1 MYPPDLGPGKH
12 GCGDELVFVHFL
24 LEHSPPAL
32 LEQLQLLAVPG
43 NDEPVD
49 TANKEA
55 LRPSCASGT
64 RWERVAGPSP
74 APHFILSRCP
84 ARPGLRL
91 SSFSLSCSLPQDPPG
106 TTQDVRAMG
115 SPLIAFTVW
124 EHPRGTCLFPQW
136 AVLRCSYRWEWPVT
150 CSLSLHGPGPKVLVE
165 GKPCPDCPWA
175 QF

>member
-64 RWERVAGPSP
+64 RWERAAGPSP

-106 TTQDVRAMG
+106 TTQDVRATG
-115 SPLIAFTVW
+115 SPLITFTVW
-124 EHPRGTCLFPQW
+124 EHPRGTCLFPSVGSSPLFLPLGVAGHVFTVLAW
-136 AVLRCSYRWEWPVT
+136 ARTQGLGGGETMP
-150 CSLSLHGPGPKVLVE
+150 
-165 GKPCPDCPWA
+165 
-175 QF
+175 